1 MSSWQV
7 EVSRSMADWASSGSV
22 IRGSHSLASRLDVTT
37 VEALRWRSVMI
48 S

>member
-22 IRGSHSLASRLDVTT
+22 IMDNHSAVRFEVTT
-37 VEALRWRSVMI
+37 VEARWWRSTQI